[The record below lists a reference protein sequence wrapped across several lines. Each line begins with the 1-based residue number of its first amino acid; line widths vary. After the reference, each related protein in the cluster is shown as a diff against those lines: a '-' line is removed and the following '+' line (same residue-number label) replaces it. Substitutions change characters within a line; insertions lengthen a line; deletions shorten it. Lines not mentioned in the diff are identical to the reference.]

1 MSELDGSEARQ
12 RSAAAAGRPRQGRP
26 GPSHPVG
33 AASLLMIAVTLLLVA
48 LAVFGARS
56 GL

>member
-1 MSELDGSEARQ
+1 MVELDGSEPRKRPAAR
-12 RSAAAAGRPRQGRP
+12 AGRPRQGGP
-26 GPSHPVG
+26 EPSHPVG